1 MLESGASTMVS
12 WLATYLGHSTVL
24 IGSVWAFCRYLP
36 IDALTRSTLWKISL
50 VGGMFTATLQTGL
63 GYEPLLGNMA
73 FETGASAPATMAP
86 APPVEPVVIDERRA
100 CVGCDGPLVV
110 VESDEVTAVIA
121 PGFVVVDGA
130 DGSLVVSRE
139 GGFVVVDGGRE
150 FAIDDE
156 PPSPPE

>member
-73 FETGASAPATMAP
+73 FETGVEATAVTAVT
-86 APPVEPVVIDERRA
+86 APPVEPVVIDEAHA

-110 VESDEVTAVIA
+110 VESDDVTAVIT
-121 PGFVVVDGA
+121 PGLVVIDGA
-130 DGSLVVSRE
+130 DGSLVMSR
-139 GGFVVVDGGRE
+139 DGGVRPRE
-150 FAIDDE
+150 TGIDGQVRFR
-156 PPSPPE
+156 